1 MRKAFNF
8 YKSYYDVYKQLK
20 TSKDK
25 QAFIDALLLRQFE
38 GVEPDNLEG
47 MAQFAYI
54 SQKEVIDQQIK
65 GWETKTGLKLSTPT
79 EGGSATPTVQVQ
91 EKEEVQEEEKEKYP
105 FDTFWSLYDKKVDR
119 DKCLKKWD
127 KLNESDKEKI
137 IEHIPKYKQAQ
148 PEKLYRKNPATYLN
162 NNSWNDEIIN
172 NETNGQHKK
181 TSGSNTAA
189 TSHNNDQEV
198 YDY

>member
-172 NETNGQHKK
+172 NDNNGQHKK
-181 TSGSNTAA
+181 TSSGNTAA
-189 TSHNNDQEV
+189 TSFNNETEK